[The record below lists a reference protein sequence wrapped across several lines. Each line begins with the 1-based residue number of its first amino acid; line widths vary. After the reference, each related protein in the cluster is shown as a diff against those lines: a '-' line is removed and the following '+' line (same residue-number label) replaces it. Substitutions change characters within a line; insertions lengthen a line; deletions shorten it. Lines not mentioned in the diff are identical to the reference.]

1 MRARAARLIALR
13 FRVELQLHVPWRL
26 VVKVASS
33 GILPPS
39 PQAGTVQAKVRSVFA
54 DAIFDSRNCTD
65 AAQSMRMHAALET
78 PNDGLAWVSVE
89 CMHATW
95 AWL

>member
-13 FRVELQLHVPWRL
+13 LRVELQLHVPWRF

-65 AAQSMRMHAALET
+65 AAQSTCMYALLGN
-78 PNDGLAWVSVE
+78 PNDGVAWASVE
-89 CMHATW
+89 CTHAAW
-95 AWL
+95 AWP